1 MLSVRLYG
9 HLNQFSQPNRLGTSV
24 CLDICASTVDLPISP
39 VGEEHFRP
47 TVHWSVFKYTVTY
60 ASFRLS
66 IRNIPKQLYAMFA
79 TKENVYLYLYPKTSD
94 SIVFST

>member
-60 ASFRLS
+60 AGFRLS
-66 IRNIPKQLYAMFA
+66 SPNIPNQLYAVFA
-79 TKENVYLYLYPKTSD
+79 NIRKFSL
-94 SIVFST
+94 SIFIS